1 METDRNSTSWVLW
14 DPISPLQTV
23 ILVSLVATG
32 FYLALKLEGVLMLHP
47 QTVWPVWPGWAL
59 LVPVLLV
66 VPRRMWLILIAVAFA
81 VFVFYDLQA
90 GVPLRSI
97 AWFIPADTIQVLIA
111 TLSLYY
117 FFGGVPHLD
126 SVSSLTKYL
135 FFAVILAPFVA
146 AFVSAPGI
154 GTDYWHGWRI
164 CFFSD
169 ALSFLTLTTPILS
182 WLNDGP
188 GWMRKPRI
196 YQLEAVALIIGLA
209 FVSYLSFADP
219 AESTSPA
226 LLYSLVPF
234 LLWSALRFGSI
245 GVSSAIFVL
254 AFLSIW
260 GAVHGRGPFV
270 EQAPLQNVF
279 PIQLFLIFTAIP
291 FLVLAALAE
300 ERKMAA
306 EALHRREKQLLEAQR
321 VAQVGHWQWDPKT
334 GVVVWSKELY
344 RIAGR
349 DPDLA
354 PPHFGEQS
362 RMYLPESYE
371 RLKSAVTETLQS
383 GTPYK
388 LDLQIVRPDGNTRWI
403 TDQGEALRDGAGR
416 IAWLYGTAQD
426 ITERKHAEDELRAS
440 EEKFRSIFR
449 NAGVGMVIVS
459 SEGRYLA
466 ANDTFCECLG
476 YTEEELLQK
485 TVESITVAED
495 WPAFSQKLSEA
506 LEHGTNFHR
515 VEKRCLH
522 KTGRVVTTESS
533 CCLIR
538 GPSGEPQYFVG
549 EVLDVTQR
557 KLAEEALSSVSRR
570 LIEAHE
576 EERARIARELHDDI
590 SQRLT
595 LLAIALQRVR
605 QDLPVSSNKS
615 LRSIDEVLKSV
626 EDLGGDIQTLSHRLH
641 SSKLQYLGLAAACAG
656 FCREVA
662 ERQNI
667 EVSFRSENISRNLS
681 NEICLCLFRVLQ
693 EALQNA
699 VKHSGARKFQVSLED
714 SSGEVELTVH
724 DSGAGF
730 DPDKAINGHGLG
742 LVSMRER
749 LKLVD
754 GDLCVESKPHHGTTV
769 HARVPIAPRA
779 KSAKVAE

>member
-1 METDRNSTSWVLW
+1 LW
-14 DPISPLQTV
+14 NPISPLQTV
-23 ILVSLVATG
+23 ILASLVAIV
-32 FYLALKLEGVLMLHP
+32 FYLALKLEGALMLHP

-59 LVPVLLV
+59 LVPVLVV
-66 VPRRMWLILIAVAFA
+66 VPRRVWLILIGAAFG

-111 TLSLYY
+111 ALCLNH
-117 FFGGVPHLD
+117 FFWGVPQLD
-126 SVSSLTKYL
+126 SVSGVTKYL
-135 FFAVILAPFVA
+135 FFVVILAPFVA
-146 AFVSAPGI
+146 AFLSAPGI

-182 WLNDGP
+182 WLGDGP
-188 GWMRKPRI
+188 AWVRKPRI
-196 YQLEAVALIIGLA
+196 YQLEAVVLIVGLA
-209 FVSYLSFADP
+209 FVSYFSFAAP
-219 AESTSPA
+219 GGSTSPA

-245 GVSSAIFVL
+245 GVSSAIFVV

-270 EQAPLQNVF
+270 DRVPLQNVF
-279 PIQLFLIFTAIP
+279 PMQLFLISSATP

-300 ERKMAA
+300 ERKTAVK
-306 EALHRREKQLLEAQR
+306 ALHQREKELLEAQR
-321 VAQVGHWQWDPKT
+321 VAQIGHWQWDPKT

-354 PPHFGEQS
+354 PPPFTEQS
-362 RMYLPESYE
+362 RMYVPESYE
-371 RLKSAVTETLQS
+371 RLKSAVKETLQS
-383 GTPYK
+383 GKPYK
-388 LDLQIVRPDGNTRWI
+388 LDLQIVRPDGNARWI
-403 TDQGEALRDGAGR
+403 TDHGEAMRDSAGR
-416 IAWLYGTAQD
+416 IAWLHGTAQD
-426 ITERKHAEDELRAS
+426 ITERKHAENELRAS
-440 EEKFRSIFR
+440 EEKFRGIFR
-449 NAGVGMVIVS
+449 NAVVGMLIVS
-459 SEGRYLA
+459 SNGSILA
-466 ANDTFCECLG
+466 ANDAFCDCLG
-476 YTEEELLQK
+476 YSEAELLQK
-485 TVESITVAED
+485 TVESVTLAED
-495 WPAFSQKLSEA
+495 WPSFSQKLNEA
-506 LEHGTNFHR
+506 LEHGTDFHK
-515 VEKRCLH
+515 VEKRFLH

-533 CCLIR
+533 CWLIR
-538 GPSGEPQYFVG
+538 GPSGEPHYFVG

-576 EERARIARELHDDI
+576 EERSRIARELHDDI

-595 LLAIALQRVR
+595 LLTIALQRVR
-605 QDLPVSSNKS
+605 EDLPVSSGNS
-615 LRSIDEVLKSV
+615 LRCIDDVLGSIEG
-626 EDLGGDIQTLSHRLH
+626 LGSDIQTLSHRLH

-662 ERQNI
+662 ERQI
-667 EVSFRSENISRNLS
+667 VEVEFHSENISRDLS

-699 VKHSGARKFQVSLED
+699 VKHSGERKFQVSLKE
-714 SSGEVELTVH
+714 SSDEVELTVH

-730 DPDKAINGHGLG
+730 DPDKPKNGHGLG

-754 GDLCVESKPHHGTTV
+754 GDLRVESKLHSGTTV
-769 HARVPIAPRA
+769 HARVPVVLSA
-779 KSAKVAE
+779 KSAKIGE